1 MSLSND
7 KTFMKQLDNDIEQL
21 SKSLYLDNPDLWMEF
36 LSKSGDKNFDEMSL
50 FFATKSDMLSIL
62 RYAVEENKLDLNLP
76 SKNKDFLS
84 IKENLL
90 DVAFKYN
97 ASNILNYLSS
107 GNTDIINK
115 NASVVD
121 IEYKCPNCKV
131 NIFEHGYNVLIA
143 STCTYSPSLRKIIRS
158 TPKELDIVVCSSCN
172 FEIKSITPAKL
183 ENITNIENCAD
194 CGSNLTKSGI
204 VKEVL
209 VNYNEENKEFLDG
222 DMSYCCKCCRNPISI
237 SQLEHFNII

>member
-21 SKSLYLDNPDLWMEF
+21 SKSLYLENPDLWMEF

-62 RYAVEENKLDLNLP
+62 RYAVEENNFDLNLP

-84 IKENLL
+84 IKENIL

-97 ASNILNYLSS
+97 ARTVLDYLSS
-107 GNTDIINK
+107 DNTDIVNGTD
-115 NASVVD
+115 SVIA

-131 NIFEHGYNVLIA
+131 NIFENGYNILVA
-143 STCTYSPSLRKIIRS
+143 STCTYSPISKKLVRS
-158 TPKELDIVVCSSCN
+158 TPTELEIVVCSSCN
-172 FEIKSITPAKL
+172 FEIKSVTPKKL
-183 ENITNIENCAD
+183 ENITNIENCTD

-204 VKEVL
+204 VKEVV
-209 VNYNEENKEFLDG
+209 VNYDETSKEFLDG
-222 DMSYCCKCCRNPISI
+222 DMSYCCKSCRNPISI